1 MRSVNRRVGGKERSS
16 MPDIDREFLRRLADW
31 SAKGAP
37 VSTLYLD
44 VDGRRYPR
52 RQDYM
57 VRAEELC
64 HQLRRQSEGM
74 GREARASVEKD
85 GARFMD
91 FLRALDRGGTRG
103 LALFSSSDA
112 GLWEEVLVP
121 RPLADRATLADH
133 PYVLP
138 LEALVETY
146 ESFCTALVDR
156 EKARIFLARMG
167 RIEEQTDVFDEVP
180 GRHDQGGWAQARFQR
195 HIDDHAAQ
203 HLKHVAEVLMALYKR
218 RKFDHLILAGPEE
231 LVPELERA
239 LHDYLKRRIA
249 ARTTM
254 PLTASVNEVLE
265 RSLAVE
271 ENIEA
276 ERERSV
282 VERVRAEAAAGRQ
295 GVTGLE
301 GVLRALNEGRVD
313 TLVVPLGASH
323 EGARCVVCGRLALE
337 GSTCVTCGG
346 ALEQV
351 PDVVESA
358 VEAALRQSS
367 RVETLTMAN
376 DMAGAREVGA
386 LLRY

>member
-1 MRSVNRRVGGKERSS
+1 
-16 MPDIDREFLRRLADW
+16 MPDIDREFLRRLAEW
-31 SAKGAP
+31 SSNGVP

-52 RQDYM
+52 RQDYIL
-57 VRAEELC
+57 RAEELC
-64 HQLRRQSEGM
+64 HQLRKQSGTL

-85 GARFMD
+85 GARFME
-91 FLRALDRGGTRG
+91 FLRSLDRGRTRG

-112 GLWEEVLVP
+112 GLWKDVLVP
-121 RPLADRATLADH
+121 RPFSDRATVADH

-167 RIEEQTDVFDEVP
+167 RIREQTDVFDEVP

-203 HLKHVAEVLMALYKR
+203 HLKHVAEVLMAFYKR
-218 RKFDHLILAGPEE
+218 RRFDHLILAGPEE
-231 LVPELERA
+231 LIPDLERA

-249 ARTTM
+249 ARATM
-254 PLTASVNEVLE
+254 PLSASVNEVLE

-271 ENIEA
+271 ERIEA
-276 ERERSV
+276 ERERKV

-301 GVLRALNEGRVD
+301 GVLRALNEGRVE
-313 TLVVPLGASH
+313 TLVVPLGTTH
-323 EGARCVVCGRLALE
+323 EGARCVACGRLALE
-337 GSTCVTCGG
+337 GSTCATCGG
-346 ALEQV
+346 DLERV
-351 PDVVESA
+351 ADVVESA
-358 VEAALRQSS
+358 VAAALRQSS

-376 DMAGAREVGA
+376 DVAGARDVGA